1 MISRLCPS
9 GESKYSPRPPGDRRE
24 LVVADEEG
32 VVLRDDLG
40 RLHEVQAHPVRQ
52 GHDRERAEGLRL
64 GQSENLG
71 EEARTGPPVR
81 GCDDGVV
88 QLSHAP
94 RCNLKGGRGQP
105 GKEGE

>member
-1 MISRLCPS
+1 MPDPAVLLRSATLDGS
-9 GESKYSPRPPGDRRE
+9 VVDV
-24 LVVADEEG
+24 LVADEEG

-52 GHDRERAEGLRL
+52 SHDGERAEGLRL

-71 EEARTGPPVR
+71 EEARAGPPVR
-81 GCDDGVV
+81 ARDNGVV
-88 QLSHAP
+88 QLGHAP

-105 GKEGE
+105 PEGE